1 MSSSGHLSQ
10 TPWTGYSYIHT
21 YIYTRIFGRAS
32 RGLDSAR
39 KQESTGRSR
48 RKRGTGWPRVA
59 GDWVRFLEQNL
70 CARQV
75 RGLSASSQPAAG
87 HGAKSLRTG
96 ADGIQKQ
103 PEGRRRA
110 PRGCPGGTQDRPK
123 HVLETLRTAK
133 KARWRHPGG
142 NPGNESVPES
152 SKAIFTSALDPFWTP
167 ILAPFL
173 CRIYGFRRFFI

>member
-1 MSSSGHLSQ
+1 MCIYNISLSL
-10 TPWTGYSYIHT
+10 SIYI
-21 YIYTRIFGRAS
+21 YIYTRIFGRAP

-123 HVLETLRTAK
+123 RHAGSPQDRQKSTLQ
-133 KARWRHPGG
+133 
-142 NPGNESVPES
+142 
-152 SKAIFTSALDPFWTP
+152 TP
-167 ILAPFL
+167 
-173 CRIYGFRRFFI
+173 RG